1 MLLALRV
8 RRAVQIVYDQGCLEV
23 RQSVL
28 SSDEEKEAKTSAK
41 VVRGGEAKEG
51 SDGEADDSVG
61 LAGIG
66 HSSPAQRHAAAAK
79 TERQRQGVRQPE
91 TNTSKW
97 YCTRSIAASPH
108 ANIMPLGAPL
118 MPPPPAPPRG
128 CPSAACCASRKL
140 SAKDSCNASMYES
153 KETGMLAV
161 EAEM

>member
-97 YCTRSIAASPH
+97 YCTGLLQHRLTPTSSH
-108 ANIMPLGAPL
+108 WEH
-118 MPPPPAPPRG
+118 R
-128 CPSAACCASRKL
+128 
-140 SAKDSCNASMYES
+140 
-153 KETGMLAV
+153 
-161 EAEM
+161 